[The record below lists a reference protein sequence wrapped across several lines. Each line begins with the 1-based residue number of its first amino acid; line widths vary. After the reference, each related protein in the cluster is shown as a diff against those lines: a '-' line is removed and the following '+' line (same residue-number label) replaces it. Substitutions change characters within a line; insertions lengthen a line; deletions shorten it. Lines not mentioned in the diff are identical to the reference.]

1 MAGVA
6 IRAASANRQEGR
18 IADMDV
24 GVSRKRGLI
33 LAIKA
38 LLMSQWPPSA
48 GCPLMYV
55 GSSGSSAGSRRL
67 GYPLKAVV
75 GIARRREIRLSSAHK
90 IRRQLIIRGDHA
102 MRGRCRSFCV

>member
-6 IRAASANRQEGR
+6 IKAASANRQEGR

-38 LLMSQWPPSA
+38 LLIS
-48 GCPLMYV
+48 
-55 GSSGSSAGSRRL
+55 
-67 GYPLKAVV
+67 
-75 GIARRREIRLSSAHK
+75 
-90 IRRQLIIRGDHA
+90 
-102 MRGRCRSFCV
+102 